1 MSFIH
6 HTRFGRHVRVFRHFF
21 DPKMGCLDEPFG
33 CILLVPTV
41 VLRTLLYTLDMI
53 RSSKLARN
61 DTPVGQ
67 SEPAGGGQPSAGAT
81 PKMPKSTHMSV
92 RTQSRAKT
100 TIRAMSSEPHPCRYK
115 VSCLVSEK
123 LTRATCQKA
132 HFHPQGRRLRAL
144 DRLHRYAKA
153 DFVCIFTVD
162 GASAGDR
169 RLLRSRRFVDRHG
182 GSAWCP

>member
-6 HTRFGRHVRVFRHFF
+6 HTHFGRQVRLFRHFF

-33 CILLVPTV
+33 CTLLVPTV

-53 RSSKLARN
+53 RTAKVARN

-67 SEPAGGGQPSAGAT
+67 SEPAGGGQASARAT
-81 PKMPKSTHMSV
+81 PKMAKSTHLSV
-92 RTQSRAKT
+92 RIQSRAKT
-100 TIRAMSSEPHPCRYK
+100 TIRAMSSEPYPCRYK
-115 VSCLVSEK
+115 VSFLVSEK
-123 LTRATCQKA
+123 LTRATPQKS
-132 HFHPQGRRLRAL
+132 HFHRQGRRLRAL
-144 DRLHRYAKA
+144 DRLHRNAKA

-169 RLLRSRRFVDRHG
+169 LPLKSRLFVDRHG
-182 GSAWCP
+182 GLTWCP